1 MTRLALGSVALVALF
16 VSAPVVSARQE
27 ASPVQAPPARQVLDA
42 ALTKAKAEHKN
53 VFVHFSAS
61 WCGWCHKLEAF
72 MKTDEGQLL
81 QQYAVDVQ
89 LVVLESKGKELLE
102 HPGGQDLLKAWG
114 GDRGGI
120 PFYVFLDDTGTV
132 LVNSNNM
139 PNGGNIGYPA
149 NAVEVKAFEG
159 VLVKGVPKLPAATRN
174 RILAWITGH
183 P

>member
-81 QQYAVDVQ
+81 QYGPTA
-89 LVVLESKGKELLE
+89 E
-102 HPGGQDLLKAWG
+102 
-114 GDRGGI
+114 
-120 PFYVFLDDTGTV
+120 VFHAP
-132 LVNSNNM
+132 NSLRV
-139 PNGGNIGYPA
+139 A
-149 NAVEVKAFEG
+149 RAFSDPPMN
-159 VLVKGVPKLPAATRN
+159 LIAASASASLPQSV
-174 RILAWITGH
+174 
-183 P
+183 